1 MSLSGVKYD
10 TCYKNYQ
17 QSVNKSIFDYVTD
30 TTAFKNK
37 NECLNDTP
45 PFLAYISAGIQS
57 QNVDVESELFGLNYA
72 GSKCNETRYQGVP
85 DLANGMSKTIY
96 PQSPN
101 NRTLCTADN
110 RIIRNGYLMNSN
122 K

>member
-1 MSLSGVKYD
+1 MSSSGVKYD
-10 TCYKNYQ
+10 TCYKDYQ

-57 QNVDVESELFGLNYA
+57 QNVDVESELFGLNYT
-72 GSKCNETRYQGVP
+72 GSKCSETKYQGTP
-85 DLANGMSKTIY
+85 DLAIGMSNTTY
-96 PQSPN
+96 PYSPN
-101 NRTLCTADN
+101 NRSLCDSKN
-110 RIIRNGYLMNSN
+110 RIISNGYVVR